1 MINAVVVLRTTTVI
15 VIIEDYMYVNKILNS
30 H

>member
-15 VIIEDYMYVNKILNS
+15 VITEDYMYVNKILNS